1 MPAVKRRYFILI
13 FIVVSLLTGWSVRLH
28 LATFIITSL
37 LQQAG
42 LEDVTVSIEHQN
54 LKQTQLSR
62 LSFTLPDKTGRIS
75 MDAQDITL
83 SYLSDEL
90 LRGHIDRL
98 DINSLSFNYAR
109 LSNPPTVDIEKQQP
123 ALQLQEILGTL
134 KTTLATALDKYVFF
148 NQLVIHHITLNG
160 EVFSVLDGKPL
171 SLISSNDEGVLHAE
185 LTLLASTT
193 EGTVINT
200 ATNTA
205 SNLPQ
210 LVITRLDKDGL
221 ELEIR
226 PAQDAGKL
234 PAKIQL
240 TLQQTE
246 LRGRYQ
252 LSPQGMQSWLQAAVG
267 KKNLPAINIKS
278 SELNGT
284 VSLNFK
290 NRDRVFATV
299 TSSAKYLS
307 YDTYNT
313 ENIVLD
319 IRLAYSAHATSH
331 NLKLLDGS
339 YLSADKIS
347 SDVTNFSNSRIKLAG
362 ELSST
367 DDQWKYQG
375 KLSSKLLSASYQS
388 QQLQLADIDA
398 AIYADIS
405 TNAQQLQVKGKVSPG
420 TLPGQFSFVLA
431 HDLASGAGSVSLAPI
446 AAIDLS
452 AEDDKLSKLLTPW
465 PYPFD
470 IYTGRIKLKAQSTW
484 SNDKEARLSA
494 DINVEDAGG
503 DVNTILFSGLSFD
516 HQLKILPVLK
526 SAQSSEIKLNT
537 LDSGVTISNIKL
549 QLAATTS
556 SQGSLPR
563 MLVRQTQGEI
573 LGGTFIADDMVY
585 DPNLSKNS
593 VLIKVS
599 DIDLAEVVKTQQLE
613 SITATGRLDGR
624 LPVEITKDGINI
636 TDGDLTNQIRG
647 GTIRYIPKNGTGQL
661 KQNPITGLALD
672 ALKDFRYSVLQAHVN
687 YQPDGALTINLEMKG
702 LSPEVD
708 KKRPVVLNI
717 NTEQN
722 LVSLLKSLRYAQ
734 GVSDNIDDQVRQM
747 YERSQNP

>member
-13 FIVVSLLTGWSVRLH
+13 FIVISLLAGWSARLH

-42 LEDVTVSIEHQN
+42 LEDVTVSIEHQG

-62 LSFTLPDKTGRIS
+62 LSFTLADKTGRIS
-75 MDAQDITL
+75 MDAQDFTL

-90 LRGHIDRL
+90 LQGRIDRL
-98 DINSLSFNYAR
+98 EISSLTFNYVR
-109 LSNPPTVDIEKQQP
+109 LSNQPTVDIEKQQP
-123 ALQLQEILGTL
+123 APQLREVLGAL
-134 KTTLATALDKYVFF
+134 KTTLATTLDKYVFF
-148 NQLVIHHITLNG
+148 NQLLIHRITLNG
-160 EVFSVLDGKPL
+160 EAFSVLDGKSL
-171 SLISSNDEGVLHAE
+171 SLISSNDDGVLYAE
-185 LTLLASTT
+185 LTLLASTA

-210 LVITRLDKDGL
+210 LVITRLYKDGL

-240 TLQQTE
+240 TLHQTE
-246 LRGRYQ
+246 LSGRYQ
-252 LSPQGMQSWLQAAVG
+252 LSPQGMQSWLQTVVG
-267 KKNLPAINIKS
+267 KKKLPAINIKS
-278 SELNGT
+278 SELSGAI
-284 VSLNFK
+284 SLNFENK
-290 NRDRVFATV
+290 DRLFATV
-299 TSSAKYLS
+299 TSSAKHLS

-313 ENIVLD
+313 ENIALD

-362 ELSST
+362 ELSNT

-375 KLSSKLLSASYQS
+375 KLSSKLLTASYQS
-388 QQLQLADIDA
+388 QQLQLADIS
-398 AIYADIS
+398 IDIS
-405 TNAQQLQVKGKVSPG
+405 ANAQQLQAQGKVSSG

-431 HDLASGAGSVSLAPI
+431 HDLGSGVGSVSLAPI

-470 IYTGRIKLKAQSTW
+470 IYTGKIKLKAQSTW
-484 SNDKEARLSA
+484 SNDKETLLST

-503 DVNTILFSGLSFD
+503 NVNAILFSGLSFD

-537 LDSGVTISNIKL
+537 IDSGVTISNIKL
-549 QLAATTS
+549 QLAATAS
-556 SQGSLPR
+556 SRGPLPK
-563 MLVRQTQGEI
+563 MVVRQTQGEI

-599 DIDLAEVVKTQQLE
+599 DIDLAEVVKTQQME

-636 TDGDLTNQIRG
+636 TDGDLTNQVGG
-647 GTIRYIPKNGTGQL
+647 GTIHYTPKNGTGQL
-661 KQNPITGLALD
+661 KQNPIIGLALD

-702 LSPEVD
+702 ISPEVD

-722 LVSLLKSLRYAQ
+722 LVSLLKSLRFSQ

>member
-1 MPAVKRRYFILI
+1 MLAVKRRYFILI
-13 FIVVSLLTGWSVRLH
+13 FIVISLLAGWSARLH

-42 LEDVTVSIEHQN
+42 LEDVTVSIEHQG

-62 LSFTLPDKTGRIS
+62 LSFTLPVKTGRIS
-75 MDAQDITL
+75 LDAQDFTL

-90 LRGHIDRL
+90 LRGRIDRL
-98 DINSLSFNYAR
+98 EISSLVFNYAQ
-109 LSNPPTVDIEKQQP
+109 LSNSPIADIEKQQP
-123 ALQLQEILGTL
+123 APQLQEILGTI
-134 KTTLATALDKYVFF
+134 KTALATALDKYVFF
-148 NQLVIHHITLNG
+148 SRLVIHRITLNG
-160 EVFSVLDGKPL
+160 GAFSVLDGKPL

-185 LTLLASTT
+185 LTLLASTA
-193 EGTVINT
+193 EDTVI
-200 ATNTA
+200 NTA

-210 LVITRLDKDGL
+210 LVINRLDKDGL

-240 TLQQTE
+240 TLHQTE
-246 LRGRYQ
+246 LNVRYQ
-252 LSPQGMQSWLQAAVG
+252 LSPQDMRSWLQTVVG
-267 KKNLPAINIKS
+267 KKKLPAINIKS

-284 VSLNFK
+284 VSLNFENK
-290 NRDRVFATV
+290 DRLFATV

-313 ENIVLD
+313 ENIALD
-319 IRLAYSAHATSH
+319 IRLAYSAHAASH

-339 YLSADKIS
+339 YLSADKIRIGVS
-347 SDVTNFSNSRIKLAG
+347 EFTNSRVKLAG
-362 ELSST
+362 ELTNSN
-367 DDQWKYQG
+367 DHWKYQG
-375 KLSSKLLSASYQS
+375 QLSSKLLTASYQS
-388 QQLQLADIDA
+388 QQLQLADINA
-398 AIYADIS
+398 AINA
-405 TNAQQLQVKGKVSPG
+405 NAQQLQAQGNVSPG

-431 HDLASGAGSVSLAPI
+431 HDLDSGMGSVSLAPI
-446 AAIDLS
+446 AAINLS

-470 IYTGRIKLKAQSTW
+470 IYTGKIKLKAQSTW
-484 SNDKEARLSA
+484 SNDKETRLST

-503 DVNTILFSGLSFD
+503 NVNAILFSGLSFD
-516 HQLKILPVLK
+516 HQLKILPILESSK
-526 SAQSSEIKLNT
+526 SSEIKLNT
-537 LDSGVTISNIKL
+537 VDSGVTISNIKL

-556 SQGSLPR
+556 SRGSLPR
-563 MLVRQTQGEI
+563 MVVRQTQGGI

-599 DIDLAEVVKTQQLE
+599 DLDLAEVVKTQQLE
-613 SITATGRLDGR
+613 NITATGRLDGR

-636 TDGDLTNQIRG
+636 ADGSLTNQIRG
-647 GTIRYIPKNGTGQL
+647 GTIRYTPKNVTSQL
-661 KQNPITGLALD
+661 KQDRITGLTLD
-672 ALKDFRYSVLQAHVN
+672 ALKDFRYSDLQANVS

-702 LSPEVD
+702 VSPEID

-722 LVSLLKSLRYAQ
+722 LVSLLKSLRFSQ
-734 GVSDNIDDQVRQM
+734 GVSDNIDDQVRRM
-747 YERSQNP
+747 YERSQSKK

>member
-1 MPAVKRRYFILI
+1 MLAVKRRYFILI
-13 FIVVSLLTGWSVRLH
+13 FIVISLLAGWSARLH

-42 LEDVTVSIEHQN
+42 LEDVTVSIEHQG

-62 LSFTLPDKTGRIS
+62 LSFTLPVKTGRIS
-75 MDAQDITL
+75 LDAQDFTL

-90 LRGHIDRL
+90 LRGRIDRL
-98 DINSLSFNYAR
+98 EISSLVFNYAQ
-109 LSNPPTVDIEKQQP
+109 LSNSPIADIEKQQP
-123 ALQLQEILGTL
+123 APQLQEILGTI
-134 KTTLATALDKYVFF
+134 KTALATALDKYVFF
-148 NQLVIHHITLNG
+148 SRLVIHRITLNG
-160 EVFSVLDGKPL
+160 GAFSVLDGKPL

-185 LTLLASTT
+185 LTLLASTA
-193 EGTVINT
+193 EDTVI
-200 ATNTA
+200 NTA

-210 LVITRLDKDGL
+210 LVINRLDKDGL

-240 TLQQTE
+240 TLHQTE
-246 LRGRYQ
+246 LNVRYQ
-252 LSPQGMQSWLQAAVG
+252 LSPQDMRSWLQTVVG
-267 KKNLPAINIKS
+267 KKKLPAINIKS

-284 VSLNFK
+284 VSLNFENK
-290 NRDRVFATV
+290 DRLFATV

-313 ENIVLD
+313 ENIALD
-319 IRLAYSAHATSH
+319 IRLAYSAHAASH

-339 YLSADKIS
+339 YLSADKIRIGVS
-347 SDVTNFSNSRIKLAG
+347 EFTNSRVKLAG
-362 ELSST
+362 ELTNSN
-367 DDQWKYQG
+367 DHWKYQG
-375 KLSSKLLSASYQS
+375 QLSSKLLTASYQS
-388 QQLQLADIDA
+388 QQLQLADINA
-398 AIYADIS
+398 AINA
-405 TNAQQLQVKGKVSPG
+405 NAQQLQAQGNVSPG

-431 HDLASGAGSVSLAPI
+431 HDLDSGMGSVSLAPI
-446 AAIDLS
+446 AAINLS

-470 IYTGRIKLKAQSTW
+470 IYTGKIKLKAQSTW
-484 SNDKEARLSA
+484 SNDKETRLST

-503 DVNTILFSGLSFD
+503 NVNAILFSGLSFD
-516 HQLKILPVLK
+516 HQLKILPILESSK
-526 SAQSSEIKLNT
+526 SSEIKLNT
-537 LDSGVTISNIKL
+537 VDSGVTISNIKL

-556 SQGSLPR
+556 SRGSLPR
-563 MLVRQTQGEI
+563 MVVRQTQGGI
-573 LGGTFIADDMVY
+573 LGGTFIADAMVY

-599 DIDLAEVVKTQQLE
+599 DLDLAEVVKTQQLE
-613 SITATGRLDGR
+613 NITATGRLDGR

-636 TDGDLTNQIRG
+636 ADGSLTNQIRG
-647 GTIRYIPKNGTGQL
+647 GTIRYTPKNVTSQL
-661 KQNPITGLALD
+661 KQDRITGLTLD
-672 ALKDFRYSVLQAHVN
+672 ALKDFRYSDLQANVS

-702 LSPEVD
+702 VSPEID

-722 LVSLLKSLRYAQ
+722 LVSLLKSLRFSQ
-734 GVSDNIDDQVRQM
+734 GVSDNIDDQVRRM
-747 YERSQNP
+747 YERSQSKK

>member
-13 FIVVSLLTGWSVRLH
+13 FIVISLLAGWSARLH

-42 LEDVTVSIEHQN
+42 LEDITVSIEHLG

-62 LSFTLPDKTGRIS
+62 LSFTLPDKTRRIS
-75 MDAQDITL
+75 MDAQNFTL

-90 LRGHIDRL
+90 LRGRIDRL
-98 DINSLSFNYAR
+98 EISSLVFNYAR
-109 LSNPPTVDIEKQQP
+109 LRNPPTADIEKQLP
-123 ALQLQEILGTL
+123 APQKILGAL
-134 KTTLATALDKYVFF
+134 KTALATALDKYVFF
-148 NQLVIHHITLNG
+148 NRLVIHRITLSG
-160 EVFSVLDGKPL
+160 EAFSVLDGKPL

-185 LTLLASTT
+185 LTLLASTA
-193 EGTVINT
+193 EDTVIKAATNT
-200 ATNTA
+200 ATN
-205 SNLPQ
+205 LPR
-210 LVITRLDKDGL
+210 LVINRLYKDGL

-226 PAQDAGKL
+226 PALDAGKL

-246 LRGRYQ
+246 LSVRYQ
-252 LSPQGMQSWLQAAVG
+252 LSPQGMRSWLQTVVG
-267 KKNLPAINIKS
+267 KKKLPAINLKS
-278 SELNGT
+278 TELNGT
-284 VSLNFK
+284 VSLNFENK
-290 NRDRVFATV
+290 DRLFATV

-307 YDTYNT
+307 YDIYNT
-313 ENIVLD
+313 ENIALD
-319 IRLAYSAHATSH
+319 IRLAYSAHAASH

-347 SDVTNFSNSRIKLAG
+347 TGVSEFTNSRVKLAG
-362 ELSST
+362 ELT
-367 DDQWKYQG
+367 NTNDHWKYQG
-375 KLSSKLLSASYQS
+375 QLSSKLLTASYQS
-388 QQLQLADIDA
+388 QQLQLADIAA
-398 AIYADIS
+398 AINA
-405 TNAQQLQVKGKVSPG
+405 NAQQLQVQGKVSPG

-431 HDLASGAGSVSLAPI
+431 HDLGSGMGSVSLVPI

-470 IYTGRIKLKAQSTW
+470 IYTGKIKLKAQSTW
-484 SNDKEARLSA
+484 SNDKETRLST

-503 DVNTILFSGLSFD
+503 NVNAILFSGLSFD
-516 HQLKILPVLK
+516 HQLKILPILK
-526 SAQSSEIKLNT
+526 SSQSSEIKLNT
-537 LDSGVTISNIKL
+537 VDSGVTISNIKL

-556 SQGSLPR
+556 SRGSLPR
-563 MLVRQTQGEI
+563 MVVRQTQGEI

-599 DIDLAEVVKTQQLE
+599 DLDLAEVVKTQQLE
-613 SITATGRLDGR
+613 NITATGRLDGR

-636 TDGDLTNQIRG
+636 ADGGLTNQIRG
-647 GTIRYIPKNGTGQL
+647 GTIRYTPKNGTGQL
-661 KQNPITGLALD
+661 KQDPITGLTLD
-672 ALKDFRYSVLQAHVN
+672 ALKDFRYSDLQAHVS

-702 LSPEVD
+702 ISPEVD

-722 LVSLLKSLRYAQ
+722 LVSLLKSLRFAQ
-734 GVSDNIDDQVRQM
+734 GVSDNIDDQVRRM
-747 YERSQNP
+747 YERNQNKK

>member
-13 FIVVSLLTGWSVRLH
+13 FIVISLLAGWSARLH

-42 LEDVTVSIEHQN
+42 LEDVTVSIEHQG

-75 MDAQDITL
+75 IDAQDFTL

-98 DINSLSFNYAR
+98 EISSLVFNYAR
-109 LSNPPTVDIEKQQP
+109 LSNPPTADIEKQQP
-123 ALQLQEILGTL
+123 APQLQEILGTL
-134 KTTLATALDKYVFF
+134 KTALATALDKYVFF
-148 NQLVIHHITLNG
+148 NRLVIHRITLNG
-160 EVFSVLDGKPL
+160 EAFSVLDGKPL

-185 LTLLASTT
+185 LTLLASTA
-193 EGTVINT
+193 EDTVINT
-200 ATNTA
+200 T

-210 LVITRLDKDGL
+210 LVITRLYKDGL

-240 TLQQTE
+240 TLHRTE
-246 LRGRYQ
+246 LSGRYQ
-252 LSPQGMQSWLQAAVG
+252 LSPQGMQSWLQTVVG
-267 KKNLPAINIKS
+267 KKKLPAINVKS

-284 VSLNFK
+284 VSLNFENK
-290 NRDRVFATV
+290 DRLFATV
-299 TSSAKYLS
+299 TSSAKHLS

-313 ENIVLD
+313 ENIALD
-319 IRLAYSAHATSH
+319 IRLAYSAHAASH

-347 SDVTNFSNSRIKLAG
+347 TGVSEFTNSRVKLAG
-362 ELSST
+362 ELT
-367 DDQWKYQG
+367 NTNDHWKYQG
-375 KLSSKLLSASYQS
+375 QLSSKLLTASYQS

-398 AIYADIS
+398 AINA
-405 TNAQQLQVKGKVSPG
+405 NAQQLQAQGKVSPG

-431 HDLASGAGSVSLAPI
+431 HDLGSGMGSVSLAPI

-470 IYTGRIKLKAQSTW
+470 IYTGKIKLKAQSTW
-484 SNDKEARLSA
+484 SNDKETRLST

-503 DVNTILFSGLSFD
+503 NVNAILFSGLSFD
-516 HQLKILPVLK
+516 HQLKILPILK
-526 SAQSSEIKLNT
+526 SSQSSEIKLNT
-537 LDSGVTISNIKL
+537 VDSGVTISNIKL
-549 QLAATTS
+549 QLAATTPS
-556 SQGSLPR
+556 RGSLPR
-563 MLVRQTQGEI
+563 MVVRQTQGEI

-599 DIDLAEVVKTQQLE
+599 DLDLAEVVKTQQLE
-613 SITATGRLDGR
+613 NITATGRLDGR

-636 TDGDLTNQIRG
+636 ADGGLTNQIRG
-647 GTIRYIPKNGTGQL
+647 GTIRYTPKNGTGQL
-661 KQNPITGLALD
+661 KQDPITGLTLD
-672 ALKDFRYSVLQAHVN
+672 ALKDFRYSDLQAHVS

-702 LSPEVD
+702 VSPEVD

-722 LVSLLKSLRYAQ
+722 LVSLLKSLRFAQ
-734 GVSDNIDDQVRQM
+734 GVSDNIDDQVRRM
-747 YERSQNP
+747 YERSQNKK

>member
-1 MPAVKRRYFILI
+1 MLAVKRRYFILI
-13 FIVVSLLTGWSVRLH
+13 FIVISLLAGWSARLH

-42 LEDVTVSIEHQN
+42 LEDVTVSIEHQG

-62 LSFTLPDKTGRIS
+62 LSFTLPVKTGRIS
-75 MDAQDITL
+75 LDAQDFTL

-90 LRGHIDRL
+90 LRGRIDRL
-98 DINSLSFNYAR
+98 EISSLVFNYAQ
-109 LSNPPTVDIEKQQP
+109 LSNSPIADIEKQQP
-123 ALQLQEILGTL
+123 APQLQEILGTI
-134 KTTLATALDKYVFF
+134 KTALATALDKYVFF
-148 NQLVIHHITLNG
+148 SRLVIHRITLNG
-160 EVFSVLDGKPL
+160 GAFSVLDGKPL

-185 LTLLASTT
+185 LTLLASTA
-193 EGTVINT
+193 EDTVI
-200 ATNTA
+200 NTA

-210 LVITRLDKDGL
+210 LVINRLDKDGL

-246 LRGRYQ
+246 LNVRYQ
-252 LSPQGMQSWLQAAVG
+252 LSPQDMRSWLQTVVG
-267 KKNLPAINIKS
+267 KKKLPAINIKS

-284 VSLNFK
+284 VSLNFENK
-290 NRDRVFATV
+290 DRLFATV

-313 ENIVLD
+313 ENIALD
-319 IRLAYSAHATSH
+319 IRLAYSAHAASH

-339 YLSADKIS
+339 YLSADKIRIGVS
-347 SDVTNFSNSRIKLAG
+347 EFTNSRVKLAG
-362 ELSST
+362 ELTNSN
-367 DDQWKYQG
+367 DHWKYQG
-375 KLSSKLLSASYQS
+375 QLSSKLLTASYQS
-388 QQLQLADIDA
+388 QQLQLADINA
-398 AIYADIS
+398 AINA
-405 TNAQQLQVKGKVSPG
+405 NAQQLQAQGNVSPG

-431 HDLASGAGSVSLAPI
+431 HDLDSGMGSVSLAPI
-446 AAIDLS
+446 AAINLS

-470 IYTGRIKLKAQSTW
+470 IYTGKIKLKAQSTW
-484 SNDKEARLSA
+484 SNDKETRLST

-503 DVNTILFSGLSFD
+503 NVNAILFSGLSFD
-516 HQLKILPVLK
+516 HQLKILPILESSK
-526 SAQSSEIKLNT
+526 SSEIKLNT
-537 LDSGVTISNIKL
+537 VDSGVTISNIKL

-556 SQGSLPR
+556 SRGSLPR
-563 MLVRQTQGEI
+563 MVVRQTQGGI

-599 DIDLAEVVKTQQLE
+599 DLDLAEVVKTQQLE
-613 SITATGRLDGR
+613 NITATGRLDGR

-636 TDGDLTNQIRG
+636 ADGSLTNQIRG
-647 GTIRYIPKNGTGQL
+647 GTIRYTPKNVTSQL
-661 KQNPITGLALD
+661 KQDRITGLTLD
-672 ALKDFRYSVLQAHVN
+672 ALKDFRYSDLQANVS

-702 LSPEVD
+702 VSPEID

-722 LVSLLKSLRYAQ
+722 LVSLLKSLRFSQ
-734 GVSDNIDDQVRQM
+734 GVSDNIDDQVRRM
-747 YERSQNP
+747 YERSQSKK

>member
-13 FIVVSLLTGWSVRLH
+13 FIVISLLAGWSARLH
-28 LATFIITSL
+28 LATLIITSL

-42 LEDVTVSIEHQN
+42 LEDVTVSIEHQG
-54 LKQTQLSR
+54 LKQTQLSQ

-75 MDAQDITL
+75 MDAQDFTL

-90 LRGHIDRL
+90 LRGRIDRL
-98 DINSLSFNYAR
+98 EISSLIFNYAR
-109 LSNPPTVDIEKQQP
+109 LSNQSTVDIEKQQS
-123 ALQLQEILGTL
+123 ALQLQEILGGL
-134 KTTLATALDKYVFF
+134 KTVLATALDKYVFF
-148 NQLVIHHITLNG
+148 NRLVIHRITLNG
-160 EVFSVLDGKPL
+160 EAFSVLDGKPL

-185 LTLLASTT
+185 LTLLASTA
-193 EGTVINT
+193 EDTVI
-200 ATNTA
+200 NTA

-210 LVITRLDKDGL
+210 LVITRLYKEGL

-240 TLQQTE
+240 TLHQTE
-246 LRGRYQ
+246 LSGRYQ
-252 LSPQGMQSWLQAAVG
+252 LSPQGMQSWLQTVVG
-267 KKNLPAINIKS
+267 KKKLPAINIKS

-284 VSLNFK
+284 VSLNFENK
-290 NRDRVFATV
+290 DRLFATV

-313 ENIVLD
+313 ENIALD
-319 IRLAYSAHATSH
+319 IRLAYSAHAASY

-347 SDVTNFSNSRIKLAG
+347 TGVSEFTNSRVKLAG
-362 ELSST
+362 ELT
-367 DDQWKYQG
+367 NTNNHWKYQG
-375 KLSSKLLSASYQS
+375 QLSSKLLTASYQS
-388 QQLQLADIDA
+388 QQLQLADIDV

-405 TNAQQLQVKGKVSPG
+405 ANAQQLQAQGKVSPG

-431 HDLASGAGSVSLAPI
+431 HDLGSGMGSISLTPI
-446 AAIDLS
+446 TAIDLS

-470 IYTGRIKLKAQSTW
+470 IYTGKIKLKAQSTW
-484 SNDKEARLSA
+484 SNDKETRLST

-503 DVNTILFSGLSFD
+503 NVNAILFSGLSFD

-526 SAQSSEIKLNT
+526 SSQISEIKLNT
-537 LDSGVTISNIKL
+537 VDSGVTISNIKL

-556 SQGSLPR
+556 SRGPLPR
-563 MLVRQTQGEI
+563 MVVRQTQGEI

-613 SITATGRLDGR
+613 NITATGRLDGR
-624 LPVEITKDGINI
+624 LPVEITKDGVNI
-636 TDGDLTNQIRG
+636 ADGGLTNQIRG
-647 GTIRYIPKNGTGQL
+647 GTIRYTPKNGTDQL
-661 KQNPITGLALD
+661 KQNPITGLTLD
-672 ALKDFRYSVLQAHVN
+672 ALKDFRYSNLQAHVS
-687 YQPDGALTINLEMKG
+687 YQPDGALTINLELKG
-702 LSPEVD
+702 VSPEVD

-722 LVSLLKSLRYAQ
+722 LVSLLKSLRFAQ
-734 GVSDNIDDQVRQM
+734 GVSDNIDDQVRRM
-747 YERSQNP
+747 YERSQNKK

>member
-13 FIVVSLLTGWSVRLH
+13 FIVISLLAGWSARLH

-42 LEDVTVSIEHQN
+42 LEDVTVSIEHLG

-75 MDAQDITL
+75 MDAQDFTL
-83 SYLSDEL
+83 SYLSEEL
-90 LRGHIDRL
+90 LRGRIDRL
-98 DINSLSFNYAR
+98 EISSLIFNYAR
-109 LSNPPTVDIEKQQP
+109 LSNQSTVDIEKQQP
-123 ALQLQEILGTL
+123 APQLQEVLSTL
-134 KTTLATALDKYVFF
+134 KTALATALDKYVFF
-148 NQLVIHHITLNG
+148 NQLVIHRITLNG

-185 LTLLASTT
+185 LTLLASTA
-193 EGTVINT
+193 EGTVI
-200 ATNTA
+200 NTA

-210 LVITRLDKDGL
+210 LVITRLNKDGL

-246 LRGRYQ
+246 LSGRYQ
-252 LSPQGMQSWLQAAVG
+252 LSPQGMQSWLQTVVG
-267 KKNLPAINIKS
+267 KKKLPAINIKS

-284 VSLNFK
+284 ISLNFENK
-290 NRDRVFATV
+290 DRLFATV
-299 TSSAKYLS
+299 TSSAKHLS

-313 ENIVLD
+313 ENIALD
-319 IRLAYSAHATSH
+319 IRLAYSAYASSH
-331 NLKLLDGS
+331 NLKLLGGS

-367 DDQWKYQG
+367 DNQWKYQG
-375 KLSSKLLSASYQS
+375 KLSSKLLTASYQS
-388 QQLQLADIDA
+388 QQLQLADIEA

-405 TNAQQLQVKGKVSPG
+405 ANAQQLQAQGKVSPG

-431 HDLASGAGSVSLAPI
+431 HDLGSGVGSASLAPI

-470 IYTGRIKLKAQSTW
+470 IYTGKIKLKAQSTW
-484 SNDKEARLSA
+484 SNDKKTRLST
-494 DINVEDAGG
+494 DINVEHAGG
-503 DVNTILFSGLSFD
+503 NVNAILFSGLSFD

-537 LDSGVTISNIKL
+537 VDSGVTISNIKL

-556 SQGSLPR
+556 SQGPLPR
-563 MLVRQTQGEI
+563 MVVRQTQGEI

-624 LPVEITKDGINI
+624 LPIEITKDGINI
-636 TDGDLTNQIRG
+636 ANGGLTNQVRG
-647 GTIRYIPKNGTGQL
+647 GSIRYTPKNGTDQL
-661 KQNPITGLALD
+661 KQNPITGLTLD
-672 ALKDFRYSVLQAHVN
+672 ALKDFRYSDLQAHVS
-687 YQPDGALTINLEMKG
+687 YQPDGKLTINLELKG
-702 LSPEVD
+702 ISPEVD

-722 LVSLLKSLRYAQ
+722 LVSLLKSLRFAQ
-734 GVSDNIDDQVRQM
+734 GVSDNIDNQVRRM